1 VKEIALLI
9 VCTFLLCPIANA
21 GPLDSALGGLIGA
34 TPAYWL
40 EAVALISAVLGLVS
54 ALVKDSSLPPW
65 LATGLNLLASNWGK
79 AKNGEN

>member
-1 VKEIALLI
+1 MRAIVILI
-9 VCTFLLCPIANA
+9 VCTFLLAPIAHA
-21 GPLDSALGGLIGA
+21 GPLDSWLGGLIGT

-40 EAVALISAVLGLVS
+40 EAVALLSAVLGLVS

>member
-1 VKEIALLI
+1 MKEIAILI
-9 VCTFLLCPIANA
+9 VCTFLLAPIANA
-21 GPLDSALGGLIGA
+21 GPLDSWLGGLIGT

-40 EAVALISAVLGLVS
+40 EAVALLSAVLGLVS

-65 LATGLNLLASNWGK
+65 VATGLNLLANNWGK

>member
-1 VKEIALLI
+1 VRETAVLI
-9 VCTFLLCPIANA
+9 VCTFLLAPIANA
-21 GPLDSALGGLIGA
+21 GPLDSWLGGLIGT
-34 TPAYWL
+34 TPTYWL
-40 EAVALISAVLGLVS
+40 EAVALLSAVLGLVS